1 MARAIWSGSIS
12 FGLVNIPVK
21 VVTAVTD
28 KEIRFHLLH
37 EKDGARIK
45 FKRVCPKD
53 EEEVRNED
61 IVRGYEVGRG
71 QYVTFTDEELAQAD
85 PAAAR
90 TIDISEFVSLA
101 EIDPSY
107 YEKPYYLIPDKNADK
122 AYALLLAALQKTSKV
137 AIANVVMRDKEY
149 LVAIRP
155 KGDALMME
163 TMHFA
168 EEVVPPEDVT
178 GDMKVSPK
186 DVDKKQLHLA
196 EQLIASLTEEFD
208 PAKHRNTHRERVL
221 ALVEA
226 KLKGKEVIQEPASAP
241 AVKTVDLMSALETSL
256 AKIRTRGSKAAKA
269 EAEEEKPR
277 AGHTRPKRK
286 PHAKAA

>member
-12 FGLVNIPVK
+12 FGLVNIPIK

-28 KEIRFHLLH
+28 KDIRFHMLH

-45 FKRVCPKD
+45 FKRICPKD

-71 QYVTFTDEELAQAD
+71 EYVTFTDEELAQAD

-90 TIDISEFVSLA
+90 TIDISEFVALA

-122 AYALLLAALQKTSKV
+122 SYALLLAAMQKAEKV
-137 AIANVVMRDKEY
+137 AIARVVMREKEY
-149 LVAIRP
+149 LVAIRA

-168 EEVVPPEDVT
+168 EEVIPPEALEADIKT
-178 GDMKVSPK
+178 SPK
-186 DVDKKQLHLA
+186 DVDKKQLALA
-196 EQLIASLTEEFD
+196 EQLIESLTEPFAPE
-208 PAKHRNTHRERVL
+208 KHKNTHRDRVM
-221 ALVEA
+221 ALIEA
-226 KLKGKEVIQEPASAP
+226 KLKGKEVIQEPAATP

-256 AKIRTRGSKAAKA
+256 ARVRRKGAAPV
-269 EAEEEKPR
+269 AEEEDAIEAKKPR
-277 AGHTRPKRK
+277 SAHPRPKRK
-286 PHAKAA
+286 AP